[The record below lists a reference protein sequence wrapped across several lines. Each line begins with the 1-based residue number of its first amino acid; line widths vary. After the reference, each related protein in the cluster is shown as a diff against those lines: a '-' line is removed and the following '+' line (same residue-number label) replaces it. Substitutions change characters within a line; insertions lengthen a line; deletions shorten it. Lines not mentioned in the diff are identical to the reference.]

1 MRISDWS
8 SDVCSSDL
16 PGDCDGTT
24 NSTNVP
30 KAKLWGSE
38 IEASYD
44 GPRFLASLGW
54 STVDGENR
62 DTGEKLGVLT
72 ADRLTVMG
80 GVKVPEIDSL
90 VGWRSTFAAEFDKVD
105 DASEKRDAYDVH
117 DIFFAWQPSE
127 EAEER
132 GVGKEGVRT

>member
-1 MRISDWS
+1 MRMRDWS

-16 PGDCDGTT
+16 
-24 NSTNVP
+24 
-30 KAKLWGSE
+30 
-38 IEASYD
+38 
-44 GPRFLASLGW
+44 
-54 STVDGENR
+54 R
-62 DTGEKLGVLT
+62 DTCEKLGVLT

-127 EAEER
+127 GPLEGLR
-132 GVGKEGVRT
+132 VDLGVDNLFDEKIGRAHV